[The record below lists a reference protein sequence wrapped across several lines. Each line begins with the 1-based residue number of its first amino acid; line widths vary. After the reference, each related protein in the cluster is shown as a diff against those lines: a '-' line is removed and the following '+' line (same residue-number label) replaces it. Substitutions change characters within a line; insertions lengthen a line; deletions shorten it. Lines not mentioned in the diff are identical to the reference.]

1 MGSEFLQIRIIR
13 DLVSMNNGSYIKSRS
28 ISAEMRGFEILQ
40 RILSCTWHDVSE
52 RLLRMS
58 MMMMESIHSMPLL
71 LFPLNNNDRR
81 RGFKK

>member
-40 RILSCTWHDVSE
+40 R
-52 RLLRMS
+52 
-58 MMMMESIHSMPLL
+58 
-71 LFPLNNNDRR
+71 
-81 RGFKK
+81 